1 MLGDEFDDFKRD
13 GRRLDVDDS
22 FSSGRRRLD
31 MQDETG
37 GRRLGQ
43 DDALA
48 SWDYHM
54 LPNKSLELVKNVG
67 NMQQEG
73 TGYFMDSESE
83 MLKVLAYLN
92 YGETTG
98 ITESMMEQIDEAV
111 KNLENMQL
119 RERDEVEKD
128 SFIHI
133 NF

>member
-1 MLGDEFDDFKRD
+1 MLGEEFDDYRSD
-13 GRRLDVDDS
+13 GRKLGVDES
-22 FSSGRRRLD
+22 FSGRRRLD
-31 MQDETG
+31 LPDSMG

-43 DDALA
+43 EEQSAV
-48 SWDYHM
+48 WDYHM

-111 KNLENMQL
+111 KNLENQQL

>member
-1 MLGDEFDDFKRD
+1 MLGEEFDDYRSD
-13 GRRLDVDDS
+13 GRKLGVDES
-22 FSSGRRRLD
+22 FSGRRR
-31 MQDETG
+31 
-37 GRRLGQ
+37 GQ
-43 DDALA
+43 EEQSAV
-48 SWDYHM
+48 WDYHV

-111 KNLENMQL
+111 KNLENQQL